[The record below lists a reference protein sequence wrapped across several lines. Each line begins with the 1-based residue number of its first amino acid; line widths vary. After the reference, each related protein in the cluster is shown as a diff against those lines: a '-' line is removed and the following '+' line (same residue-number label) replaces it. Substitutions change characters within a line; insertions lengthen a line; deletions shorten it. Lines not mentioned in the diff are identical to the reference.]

1 MRLTPE
7 QTRRIRA
14 AAQRI
19 LGDEARLTLF
29 GSRADDAARG
39 GDIDLYIETP
49 TPVEWRRRAQL
60 LAALEHELGLSCDLL
75 FRSAEE
81 AERPIHR
88 IARQTGV
95 TLS

>member
-1 MRLTPE
+1 MRLTQE

-14 AAQRI
+14 TAHRI

-29 GSRADDAARG
+29 GSRVDDTAKG

-49 TPVEWRRRAQL
+49 TPVDWWRRAQL

-88 IARQTGV
+88 IARKTGV
-95 TLS
+95 ALS